1 MVQPMPSKMIA
12 PMSTVRLM
20 LAACLAVAAPMTSG
34 GIAFA
39 ADGPEAEPV
48 AAAQPSP
55 PRNRPDFLFGQ
66 PRGLLGFSGGWLQAS
81 GGGILGSFRDYL
93 TIDEGAY
100 DTPLVRFVAG
110 ISLTPRVDLVFDV
123 APSQSRTVSEYR
135 FWDEGGLPIS
145 QSTKIRQIP
154 VNAGVRY
161 WVLPRG
167 RRIGRLAWVPN
178 AAALHVGGGVG
189 LRWYRLG
196 QAGDFVDE
204 AFASI
209 HGDRL
214 QSGGWTPS
222 RHVSAGA
229 SIRMT
234 RRLYAVAEIRRV
246 WSGTELAGDFIGD
259 IDLNGLHM
267 TGGIEFVF

>member
-1 MVQPMPSKMIA
+1 
-12 PMSTVRLM
+12 M
-20 LAACLAVAAPMTSG
+20 LAAWLAVAAPMTSG

-110 ISLTPRVDLVFDV
+110 ISLTPASTWCSTWPRRRA
-123 APSQSRTVSEYR
+123 APCRSTGSGTRAACRSPSR
-135 FWDEGGLPIS
+135 P
-145 QSTKIRQIP
+145 KIRQIP

-214 QSGGWTPS
+214 QSGGGRQADTSP
-222 RHVSAGA
+222 REQA
-229 SIRMT
+229 S
-234 RRLYAVAEIRRV
+234 E
-246 WSGTELAGDFIGD
+246 
-259 IDLNGLHM
+259 
-267 TGGIEFVF
+267 